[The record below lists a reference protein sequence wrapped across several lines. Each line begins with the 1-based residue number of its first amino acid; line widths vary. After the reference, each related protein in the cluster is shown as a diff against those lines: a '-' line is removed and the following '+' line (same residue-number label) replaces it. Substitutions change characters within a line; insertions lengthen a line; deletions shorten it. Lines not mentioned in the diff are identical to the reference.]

1 MKGFNSVASK
11 YGVFSGPYFPVFR
24 LNTEIYGPEKL
35 RIWTLFMHAILVYLD
50 LATFEFSTA
59 VSLLLLLVPFQIQIF
74 SKKTQLSIAEGKFD
88 A

>member
-1 MKGFNSVASK
+1 MKGFNSAASK
-11 YGVFSGPYFPVFR
+11 YRVFSGPYFPVFR

-35 RIWTLFMHAILVYLD
+35 RIWALFMHAILVYLD

>member
-1 MKGFNSVASK
+1 
-11 YGVFSGPYFPVFR
+11 
-24 LNTEIYGPEKL
+24 
-35 RIWTLFMHAILVYLD
+35 MHAILVYLD